1 MQRRFRGPPASFVVL
16 AVAVVQVVGTVFAA
30 ARQPDHRPLDALAFV
45 LLLAGPAAL
54 SLRRRAPAAML
65 PVAAAATVIY
75 LASGYP
81 WGPVL
86 LSLAVAIVFSAA
98 AGRRWQ
104 TWTVAGACAA
114 ALVALFLAGGDEGAL
129 IRAVAGTSWLVILVL
144 LGEGARL
151 RGERVAERRRQH
163 ESREQAARDEY
174 RLALARD
181 IHDVVAHSLS
191 MINVRASVAL
201 HLGDRDPDQFRPA
214 LEAIKTASK
223 ESLDEVR
230 QLLGVLRED
239 APLGPTAGPDLNKLP
254 ELAENARRAGLD
266 VRLEQ
271 RIGRPVAPAV
281 QEAAY
286 RIVQEALTNVVR
298 HAGAGRADVVLEA
311 PAAGPDSGRLTVT
324 VDDDGRGAAGAPAG
338 NGVTGMRERAA
349 ALGGSVEFVPREPGW
364 RVRAVLPL
372 IDVPASRARAP
383 RPGASGPAAPEPA
396 PSGPVAPEPAPS
408 DPGPPEEVQP

>member
-1 MQRRFRGPPASFVVL
+1 MPRRFQGPPTAFVVI

-30 ARQPDHRPLDALAFV
+30 ARQPDHRPLDLLAFA

-54 SLRRRAPAAML
+54 SVRRRWPAIML
-65 PVAAAATVIY
+65 PAAAAATITY
-75 LASGYP
+75 LAAGYP
-81 WGPVL
+81 WGPVP
-86 LSLAVAIVFSAA
+86 LSLALAIVFSAA

-104 TWTVAGACAA
+104 TWTVTAVCAV
-114 ALVALFLAGGDEGAL
+114 ALVAFFVRSGDEAAL

-151 RGERVAERRRQH
+151 RHERVAERRRQR

-191 MINVRASVAL
+191 LINVRASVAL

-239 APLGPTAGPDLNKLP
+239 VPLSPASAPGLRKLP
-254 ELAENARRAGLD
+254 ELAENARRTGLD
-266 VRLEQ
+266 VQLDIRLGPEAA
-271 RIGRPVAPAV
+271 GLPPGSE
-281 QEAAY
+281 EAAY

-298 HAGAGRADVVLEA
+298 HAGASSAAVVLEI
-311 PAAGPDSGRLTVT
+311 PADGPDAGHLTIT
-324 VDDDGRGAAGAPAG
+324 VDDDGRGAAGAAEG
-338 NGVTGMRERAA
+338 NGLRGMRERAA
-349 ALGGSVEFVPREPGW
+349 ALGGTVRFLPLDPGW
-364 RVRAVLPL
+364 RIRAVLPL
-372 IDVPASRARAP
+372 ASH
-383 RPGASGPAAPEPA
+383 PGAIGRNEATA
-396 PSGPVAPEPAPS
+396 
-408 DPGPPEEVQP
+408 

>member
-1 MQRRFRGPPASFVVL
+1 MPRRFQGPPTAFVVI
-16 AVAVVQVVGTVFAA
+16 AVAVVQVVGTAFAA
-30 ARQPDHRPLDALAFV
+30 ARQPDMRPLDALAFV

-54 SLRRRAPAAML
+54 SLRRRSPAVML
-65 PVAAAATVIY
+65 PAVAAATLLY

-86 LSLAVAIVFSAA
+86 LSLALAIVFSAA

-114 ALVALFLAGGDEGAL
+114 GLAAHFVVNGDDGAL

-151 RGERVAERRRQH
+151 RHERVAERRRQQ

-214 LEAIKTASK
+214 LEAIKAASK

-230 QLLGVLRED
+230 QLLGVLRDD
-239 APLGPTAGPDLNKLP
+239 APLRPASGPGLRKLP
-254 ELAENARRAGLD
+254 ELAENARRTGLAVTLQALPD
-266 VRLEQ
+266 P
-271 RIGRPVAPAV
+271 GTDTPVAGV
-281 QEAAY
+281 VEEAAY

-298 HAGAGRADVVLEA
+298 HSGAGRAAVVLEI
-311 PAAGPDSGRLTVT
+311 PAEGPDAGQLTIT
-324 VDDDGRGAAGAPAG
+324 VDDDGRGAAGAPEG
-338 NGVTGMRERAA
+338 NGLTGMRERAA
-349 ALGGSVEFVPREPGW
+349 ALGGTVRFLPLHPGW
-364 RVRAVLPL
+364 RVQAVLP
-372 IDVPASRARAP
+372 PGSTP
-383 RPGASGPAAPEPA
+383 RSGAQIAG
-396 PSGPVAPEPAPS
+396 
-408 DPGPPEEVQP
+408 QQ

>member
-1 MQRRFRGPPASFVVL
+1 MQRRFQGPPTSFVVI

-30 ARQPDHRPLDALAFV
+30 ARQPDHRPLDLLAFG

-54 SLRRRAPAAML
+54 SLRRRAPGVML
-65 PVAAAATVIY
+65 PAAAAATVVY
-75 LASGYP
+75 VALGYP

-86 LSLAVAIVFSAA
+86 FSLALAIVFSAA

-104 TWTVAGACAA
+104 TWTVAGACAV
-114 ALVALFLAGGDEGAL
+114 ALVILFVASGDEGAL
-129 IRAVAGTSWLVILVL
+129 IRVVAGTSWLVILVL

-151 RGERVAERRRQH
+151 RGDRVAERRRQQ
-163 ESREQAARDEY
+163 EAREQAARDEY

-230 QLLGVLRED
+230 QLLGVLRDD
-239 APLGPTAGPDLNKLP
+239 APLRPTAGPGLLKLP
-254 ELAENARRAGLD
+254 ELVDNARRTGLD

-271 RIGRPVAPAV
+271 RIGRPLTGTV

-298 HAGAGRADVVLEA
+298 HAGAGRAAVVLEV
-311 PAAGPDSGRLTVT
+311 PADGPDAGRLTVT

-338 NGVTGMRERAA
+338 NGLTGMRERAA
-349 ALGGSVEFVPREPGW
+349 ALGGTVEFVPLEPGW

-372 IDVPASRARAP
+372 GGGHGPLEPGARASDAAAG
-383 RPGASGPAAPEPA
+383 GARVQGPAAER
-396 PSGPVAPEPAPS
+396 
-408 DPGPPEEVQP
+408 EEQG

>member
-1 MQRRFRGPPASFVVL
+1 VVIT
-16 AVAVVQVVGTVFAA
+16 VAVVQVMGTFFAA
-30 ARQPDHRPLDALAFV
+30 ARQPDLRPLDALAFV

-54 SLRRRAPAAML
+54 SLRRRAPAVML
-65 PVAAAATVIY
+65 PAVAAATLVY
-75 LASGYP
+75 LVSGYP

-86 LSLAVAIVFSAA
+86 LSLALAIVFSAA

-104 TWTVAGACAA
+104 AWTVAGAGAG
-114 ALVALFLAGGDEGAL
+114 ALVAHFAVSGDEGAL

-151 RGERVAERRRQH
+151 RHERVAERRRQQ
-163 ESREQAARDEY
+163 ETREQAARDEY

-191 MINVRASVAL
+191 MIHVRASVAL

-230 QLLGVLRED
+230 QLLGVLRDD
-239 APLGPTAGPDLNKLP
+239 APLRPASGPGLRKLP

-266 VRLEQ
+266 VKLQVLPEH
-271 RIGRPVAPAV
+271 GTARPVAGV
-281 QEAAY
+281 VEEAAY

-298 HAGAGRADVVLEA
+298 HARAGRAAVVLDVPED
-311 PAAGPDSGRLTVT
+311 GPDAGQLTVT
-324 VDDDGRGAAGAPAG
+324 VDDDGRGAAGVPEG
-338 NGVTGMRERAA
+338 NGLTGMRERAA
-349 ALGGSVEFVPREPGW
+349 ALGGTVRFVPLHPGW
-364 RVRAVLPL
+364 RVQAVLPL
-372 IDVPASRARAP
+372 GDTPITGGQREGQR
-383 RPGASGPAAPEPA
+383 
-396 PSGPVAPEPAPS
+396 
-408 DPGPPEEVQP
+408 

>member
-1 MQRRFRGPPASFVVL
+1 MQRRFQGPPTSFVVI

-30 ARQPDHRPLDALAFV
+30 ARQPDHRPLDLLAFG

-54 SLRRRAPAAML
+54 SLRRRAPGVML
-65 PVAAAATVIY
+65 PAAAAATVVY
-75 LASGYP
+75 VALGYP

-86 LSLAVAIVFSAA
+86 FSLALAIVFSAA

-104 TWTVAGACAA
+104 TWTVAGACAV
-114 ALVALFLAGGDEGAL
+114 ALVILFVASGDEGAL
-129 IRAVAGTSWLVILVL
+129 IRVVAGTSWLVILVL

-151 RGERVAERRRQH
+151 RGDRVAERRRQQ
-163 ESREQAARDEY
+163 EAREQAARDEY

-230 QLLGVLRED
+230 QLLGVLRDD
-239 APLGPTAGPDLNKLP
+239 APLRPTAGPGLLKLP
-254 ELAENARRAGLD
+254 ELVDNARRTGLD

-271 RIGRPVAPAV
+271 RIGRPLTGTV

-298 HAGAGRADVVLEA
+298 HAGAGRAAVVLEV
-311 PAAGPDSGRLTVT
+311 PADGPDAGRLTVT

-338 NGVTGMRERAA
+338 NGLTGMRERAA
-349 ALGGSVEFVPREPGW
+349 ALGGTVEFVPLDPGW

-372 IDVPASRARAP
+372 GGGHGPLESDALAPDAAAGGARVK
-383 RPGASGPAAPEPA
+383 GPATER
-396 PSGPVAPEPAPS
+396 
-408 DPGPPEEVQP
+408 EEQG

>member
-1 MQRRFRGPPASFVVL
+1 MQRRFQGPPTSFVVI

-30 ARQPDHRPLDALAFV
+30 ARQPDHRPLDLLAFG

-54 SLRRRAPAAML
+54 SLRRRAPGVML
-65 PVAAAATVIY
+65 PVAAAATVVY
-75 LASGYP
+75 VALGYP

-86 LSLAVAIVFSAA
+86 FSLALAIVFSAA

-114 ALVALFLAGGDEGAL
+114 ALVILFVASGDEGAL
-129 IRAVAGTSWLVILVL
+129 IRVVAGTSWLVILVL

-151 RGERVAERRRQH
+151 RGDRVAERRRQQ
-163 ESREQAARDEY
+163 EAREQAARDEY

-230 QLLGVLRED
+230 QLLGVLRDD
-239 APLGPTAGPDLNKLP
+239 APLRPTAGPGLLKLP
-254 ELAENARRAGLD
+254 ELVDNARRTGLE

-271 RIGRPVAPAV
+271 RIGRPLTGTV

-298 HAGAGRADVVLEA
+298 HAGAGRAAVALEV
-311 PAAGPDSGRLTVT
+311 PADGPDAGRLTVT

-338 NGVTGMRERAA
+338 NGLTGMRERAA
-349 ALGGSVEFVPREPGW
+349 ALGGTVEFVPLDPGW
-364 RVRAVLPL
+364 RVRAVLSLGGGHGPL
-372 IDVPASRARAP
+372 EPGARASDAAAG
-383 RPGASGPAAPEPA
+383 GARVQGPAPER
-396 PSGPVAPEPAPS
+396 
-408 DPGPPEEVQP
+408 EEQG

>member
-1 MQRRFRGPPASFVVL
+1 MPRRFQGPPTSIVVI

-30 ARQPDHRPLDALAFV
+30 ARQPDHRPLDVLAFA

-54 SLRRRAPAAML
+54 SLRRRAPAATL
-65 PVAAAATVIY
+65 PVAAAATILY

-86 LSLAVAIVFSAA
+86 LSLALATVFSAA

-114 ALVALFLAGGDEGAL
+114 ALVAFFLAKGDEGAL
-129 IRAVAGTSWLVILVL
+129 IRAVAGTSWLAILVL

-163 ESREQAARDEY
+163 ETREQAARDEY

-230 QLLGVLRED
+230 QLLGVLRDD
-239 APLGPTAGPDLNKLP
+239 APLRPAADPGLQRLP
-254 ELAENARRAGLD
+254 ELADNARRAGLE
-266 VRLEQ
+266 VRLDQ
-271 RIGRPVAPAV
+271 RIDRPLSAAV

-298 HAGAGRADVVLEA
+298 HSGASRAAVVLEA
-311 PAAGPDSGRLTVT
+311 PADAGRLTGPDAGRLTLT
-324 VDDDGRGAAGAPAG
+324 VDDDGRGAAGAPEG
-338 NGVTGMRERAA
+338 TGVTGMRERAA
-349 ALGGSVEFVPREPGW
+349 ALGGTVEFLPLEPGW

-372 IDVPASRARAP
+372 AGT
-383 RPGASGPAAPEPA
+383 PG
-396 PSGPVAPEPAPS
+396 
-408 DPGPPEEVQP
+408 EEQR

>member
-1 MQRRFRGPPASFVVL
+1 MQRRFQGPPTSFVVI

-30 ARQPDHRPLDALAFV
+30 ARQPDHRPLDLLAFG

-54 SLRRRAPAAML
+54 SLRRRAPGVML
-65 PVAAAATVIY
+65 PAAAAATVVY
-75 LASGYP
+75 VALGYP

-86 LSLAVAIVFSAA
+86 FSLALAIVFSAA

-104 TWTVAGACAA
+104 TWTVAGACAV
-114 ALVALFLAGGDEGAL
+114 ALVILFVASGDEGAL
-129 IRAVAGTSWLVILVL
+129 IRVVAGTSWLVILVL

-151 RGERVAERRRQH
+151 RGDRVAERRRQQ
-163 ESREQAARDEY
+163 EAREQAARDEY

-230 QLLGVLRED
+230 QLLGVLRDD
-239 APLGPTAGPDLNKLP
+239 APLRPTAGPGLLKLP
-254 ELAENARRAGLD
+254 ELVDNARRTGLD

-271 RIGRPVAPAV
+271 RIGRPLTGTV

-298 HAGAGRADVVLEA
+298 HAGAGRAAVVLEV
-311 PAAGPDSGRLTVT
+311 PADGPDAGRLTVT

-338 NGVTGMRERAA
+338 NGLTGMRERAA
-349 ALGGSVEFVPREPGW
+349 ALGGTVEFVPLEPGW

-372 IDVPASRARAP
+372 GGGHGPLEPGARASDAAAG
-383 RPGASGPAAPEPA
+383 GARVQGPAAER
-396 PSGPVAPEPAPS
+396 GEQ
-408 DPGPPEEVQP
+408 G